1 MRMDGDVAID
11 GLKMAGRL
19 KCMAAVSALL
29 LLAAAASPGSSS
41 PPLPVR
47 EIAPGDFIHQGLV
60 ATTTPENEGAI
71 ANIGFVVGSEAV
83 AVVDSGGSVSEGRR
97 LLASIRA
104 ITDKPIR
111 YVINTHVHPDHI
123 FGNAAFAAD
132 GTVFVGHAA
141 LPVALAARMSFYRQ
155 AYRRFLG
162 DEAID
167 EVKTIAPTLLVE
179 KELMLDLG
187 ARRLILRAWPAAH
200 SDTDLT
206 VLDEQ
211 TGTLFAGDLLF
222 VDHVPVLDGR
232 IKGWLGLMDEFA
244 AIPAKRVVPGHGPAP
259 VDWPAAL
266 LPERRYLERLA
277 SDMRDKIA
285 KGIPIAEAI
294 KDAAQSEA
302 GHWQLFDDYNPRNAT
317 SAFHEL
323 EWE

>member
-1 MRMDGDVAID
+1 V
-11 GLKMAGRL
+11 
-19 KCMAAVSALL
+19 LL
-29 LLAAAASPGSSS
+29 LLVPVASPG
-41 PPLPVR
+41 PLPAPLPVR
-47 EIAPGDFIHQGLV
+47 EIAPGVFVHQGLI
-60 ATTTPENEGAI
+60 ALTTPENEGAI
-71 ANIGFVVGSEAV
+71 ANIGFVVGDEAV
-83 AVVDSGGSVSEGRR
+83 AVIDSGGSVSEGRR
-97 LLASIRA
+97 LLASIHA
-104 ITDKPIR
+104 MTDKPIR
-111 YVINTHVHPDHI
+111 FVINTHVHPDHI

-132 GTVFVGHAA
+132 GTLFVGHAA
-141 LPVALAARMSFYRQ
+141 LPVALAARMGFYRQ

-167 EVKTIAPTLLVE
+167 EVKSVAPTLLVE

-206 VLDEQ
+206 VLDEE

-244 AIPAKRVVPGHGPAP
+244 TIPAKRAVPGHGPVP

-266 LPERRYLERLA
+266 MPERRYLEHLA
-277 SDMRDKIA
+277 ADMRDKIA
-285 KGIPIAEAI
+285 KGMPIAEAI

-302 GHWQLFDDYNPRNAT
+302 GQWQLFDDYNPRNAT